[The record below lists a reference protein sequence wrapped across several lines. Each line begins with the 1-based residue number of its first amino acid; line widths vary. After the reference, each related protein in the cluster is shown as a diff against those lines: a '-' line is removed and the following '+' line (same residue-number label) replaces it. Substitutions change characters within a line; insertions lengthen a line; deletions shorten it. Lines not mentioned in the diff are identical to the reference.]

1 MRKIEI
7 RLSALRYIKS
17 KIKYKLFKLITKKS
31 MGVFLCGN
39 DIISLAPQIEGLHEE
54 FLTKFINKTASTDG
68 SDFFIDIG
76 ANIGL
81 TSCQNGNKFK
91 KVVCFEPNPLAAN
104 ILKTNL
110 SICLNQNNF
119 EVFEFALGDTDGE
132 FELYIPKHN
141 WGGAFVKDN
150 NDYSDVTLSKK
161 DGFDEF
167 DTNNYHVK
175 KVEVKKTVDV
185 LDRLFSSL
193 SAEGFK
199 KGVIKIDVEGFE
211 RKILLSIAE
220 KLPKEFDTVIVFENW
235 DECFNIDEIRK
246 AFSSRK
252 LEISTISRSIKRN
265 ERKIMRMIK
274 FLIFGQNTNISVYA
288 KHNTSIGDLI
298 LTIK

>member
-7 RLSALRYIKS
+7 RLSALRYIKN
-17 KIKYKLFKLITKKS
+17 KIKYKLYKLITKKS
-31 MGVFLCGN
+31 MGIFLRGN
-39 DIISLAPQIEGLHEE
+39 DIISIAPIFEGLHEE
-54 FLTKFINKTASTDG
+54 VLTKFINKTASTDC

-91 KVVCFEPNPLAAN
+91 KVVCFEPNTLAAN

-119 EVFEFALGDTDGE
+119 EVCEFALGDTDGE
-132 FELYIPKHN
+132 FDLYIPKHN

-150 NDYSDVTLSKK
+150 NDYSDVALSKK
-161 DGFDEF
+161 DGFNEF
-167 DTNNYHVK
+167 DTDNYHVK
-175 KVEVKKTVDV
+175 KVEVKKAVDV

-193 SAEGFK
+193 SAEGLK

-220 KLPKEFDTVIVFENW
+220 KLPKDFDTVIVFENW
-235 DECFNIDEIRK
+235 DECFNMDEIRK

-252 LEISTISRSIKRN
+252 LEISIISRSIKRN
-265 ERKIMRMIK
+265 ELTIITMIK
-274 FLIFGQNTNISVYA
+274 FLIFGQNTYISAYA
-288 KHNTSIGDLI
+288 KHNKSIGDLI

>member
-1 MRKIEI
+1 MKKIEV
-7 RLSALRYIKS
+7 RLSALGYIKS
-17 KIKYKLFKLITKKS
+17 RIKYKLFKFLTKKS
-31 MGVFLCGN
+31 MGIFLRGN
-39 DIISLAPQIEGLHEE
+39 DIISLSPQVEGLHEE
-54 FLTKFINKTASTDG
+54 FLTKFINNIASTDC

-81 TSCQNGNKFK
+81 TSCQNGHRFK
-91 KVVCFEPNPLAAN
+91 KIVCFEPNPLAAN

-161 DGFDEF
+161 DGFHEF

-185 LDRLFSSL
+185 LDKLFSSL

-220 KLPKEFDTVIVFENW
+220 KLPKEFNTVIVFENW
-235 DECFNIDEIRK
+235 DERFKMDEIRK

-252 LEISTISRSIKRN
+252 IEISTILRSIKRN
-265 ERKIMRMIK
+265 ELKIIRMIK
-274 FLIFGQNTNISVYA
+274 FLIFGQNTYISVYA
-288 KHNTSIGDLI
+288 KHDKSIGDLI